1 MLSFAVLGG
10 ILLNIGAFFTY
21 KGQIFK
27 AVLVYLVADLCWVI
41 LAYQHSDYLGAFFIT
56 IGMTL
61 GYLAYKKMNSGE
73 MSKELIKE
81 KE

>member
-1 MLSFAVLGG
+1 M
-10 ILLNIGAFFTY
+10 
-21 KGQIFK
+21 
-27 AVLVYLVADLCWVI
+27 ADLCWVI